1 MVLLFPLSLR
11 YGGSALSGIH
21 DRVVGYERVSKLTLA
36 CYTDCIH
43 RMTHVMEYIII
54 AIATV
59 LQRRAEDSRY
69 SYGYGRHEYLL
80 VFTTNLSAAIVRICE
95 TNHS

>member
-1 MVLLFPLSLR
+1 
-11 YGGSALSGIH
+11 
-21 DRVVGYERVSKLTLA
+21 
-36 CYTDCIH
+36 
-43 RMTHVMEYIII
+43 MTHVMEYIII